1 MTAPTAAP
9 VPVRATP
16 LRRIGLTGG
25 IGSGKSTAA
34 RALAAL
40 GAHVVDTDAIA
51 HRICAPGG
59 EAIGPL
65 REAFGDA
72 AIGAD
77 GAMDR
82 AAMRERVFTDPDAR
96 RRLEGVLHPII
107 RQVTEREAAAA
118 APGAVV
124 VFDVPLLA
132 ESAGW
137 RERVDRVLVID
148 CDEATQV
155 RRVMTRSGW
164 TEEAV
169 RRVIAQQA
177 TRERRRAI
185 ADAVI
190 LNEGSDPDTLR
201 AAVRA
206 VWTAWDLPL
215 PAGSRA

>member
-1 MTAPTAAP
+1 MPAPDPALAP
-9 VPVRATP
+9 ARATP
-16 LRRIGLTGG
+16 PRRIGLTGG

-51 HRICAPGG
+51 HRLCAPGG
-59 EAIGPL
+59 EAIAPL

-72 AIGAD
+72 AIGPD

-82 AAMRERVFTDPDAR
+82 AAMRERVFADPDAR
-96 RRLEGVLHPII
+96 RRLEAVLHPLI

-118 APGAVV
+118 PPGAVV

-132 ESAGW
+132 ESPGW
-137 RERVDRVLVID
+137 RDRVDRVLVID
-148 CDEATQV
+148 CEAATQV
-155 RRVMTRSGW
+155 RRVMARSGW
-164 TEEAV
+164 TEAAV
-169 RRVIAQQA
+169 RRVIEQQA

-190 LNEGSDPDTLR
+190 LNEGDDPARLHD
-201 AAVRA
+201 AVRS
-206 VWTAWDLPL
+206 VWQDWGLPL
-215 PAGSRA
+215 PGSTPA